1 MTAAVFL
8 TDAYDADDHAA
19 YVAGRSTR
27 CSVCG
32 KQGCFRSR
40 KEARAARR
48 RIHPGERMR
57 AYQCGSGYWH
67 FGHLP
72 DHIVIPTTGTRYD
85 PLTPQALTGIAL
97 VAAATGKERTLT

>member
-1 MTAAVFL
+1 MTTL
-8 TDAYDADDHAA
+8 LPEDLDPTDEHTA

-40 KEARAARR
+40 KEARLARR
-48 RIHPGERMR
+48 RIHPGARMR
-57 AYQCGSGYWH
+57 AYQCTSGWWH

-72 DHIVIPTTGTRYD
+72 AHIVIPTTGTRHD
-85 PLTPQALTGIAL
+85 PLTTQALTGIAL